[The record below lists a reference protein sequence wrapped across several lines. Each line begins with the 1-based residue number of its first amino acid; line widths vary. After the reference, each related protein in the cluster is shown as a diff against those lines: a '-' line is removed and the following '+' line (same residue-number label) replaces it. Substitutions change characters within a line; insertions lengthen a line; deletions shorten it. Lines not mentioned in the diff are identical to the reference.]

1 MGLKQTSDNWN
12 DSQKF
17 MVDGSECTVAV
28 VTAKNYCTVLRKKA
42 EFRLAT
48 KGQHRFLGR
57 LGAGN
62 IFLGGAY
69 GKQIPD

>member
-1 MGLKQTSDNWN
+1 MYSNSRDCQE
-12 DSQKF
+12 F
-17 MVDGSECTVAV
+17 R
-28 VTAKNYCTVLRKKA
+28 YCTVLRKKA